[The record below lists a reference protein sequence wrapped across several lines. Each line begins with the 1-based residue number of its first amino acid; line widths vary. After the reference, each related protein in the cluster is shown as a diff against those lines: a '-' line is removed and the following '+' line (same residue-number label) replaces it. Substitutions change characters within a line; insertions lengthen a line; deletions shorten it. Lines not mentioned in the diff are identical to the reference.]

1 MLLPI
6 TKIVEE
12 LRRVGV
18 RPFVL
23 VDAAQALSH
32 VDLGNL
38 SGIADFL
45 VTGTHKWVGSYF
57 PLGVGI
63 ACNPYSQTWISNCIR
78 SMVSAAS
85 VDDGLLRFIVEIEN
99 NIDSQRP
106 ETTNIGPLFSGCDA
120 LRNAPNSKDS
130 LPIRKF
136 NADAIA
142 ANVESRGWL
151 TLRPTDSLR
160 TGTLLLQS
168 VSPDVRSMSPER
180 LAEQFSRSG
189 IQLTAYQQGI
199 VRMAM
204 PDSEFDSDQL
214 VEIADVLDSV
224 DGMALLSC

>member
-85 VDDGLLRFIVEIEN
+85 VDDGLLRFWH
-99 NIDSQRP
+99 S
-106 ETTNIGPLFSGCDA
+106 
-120 LRNAPNSKDS
+120 S
-130 LPIRKF
+130 LGGLVVLL
-136 NADAIA
+136 A
-142 ANVESRGWL
+142 
-151 TLRPTDSLR
+151 TLQLWQDWNLS
-160 TGTLLLQS
+160 
-168 VSPDVRSMSPER
+168 DHD
-180 LAEQFSRSG
+180 LAQHG
-189 IQLTAYQQGI
+189 Q
-199 VRMAM
+199 
-204 PDSEFDSDQL
+204 
-214 VEIADVLDSV
+214 
-224 DGMALLSC
+224 